1 MTGSTLVFTDG
12 ACERNPGGRG
22 GWGWV
27 VDENTFGFG
36 GDPSTTNQRMEIQA
50 AFEAVRALPGPLT
63 VWSDSRYVVDCFE
76 KSWWRNWHKNGWI
89 NSKKEPVANRD
100 LWEPFVELVVAGEV
114 SFEWVKGP
122 SGVDLNEVADR
133 LANAG
138 MLGEPLSAPLDLAA
152 TVVAATEAASGGRR
166 FVVSAKWSAACK
178 ACGDRYAVGASV
190 TKNEV
195 GWVHAECAAG

>member
-1 MTGSTLVFTDG
+1 MAGAGWSTRTPS
-12 ACERNPGGRG
+12 ASAEIRRRPTS
-22 GWGWV
+22 GWR
-27 VDENTFGFG
+27 
-36 GDPSTTNQRMEIQA
+36 SRA

-114 SFEWVKGP
+114 SFEWVKGH

-138 MLGEPLSAPLDLAA
+138 MLGESLSAPLDLAA